1 MEGGAVAPR
10 PHRAVPSRRSPHV
23 EVDVPVVVRWLINAV
38 ALYVTALLVPG
49 ITLRGI
55 VPTLV
60 AAAVLGIVNA
70 LIRPLLLVLTLPIN
84 VLTLGLFTL
93 VINAVLLLLTAA
105 LVPGFTVRGFWA
117 ALLGTIVLSL
127 ISFAIS
133 HLVRA

>member
-1 MEGGAVAPR
+1 M
-10 PHRAVPSRRSPHV
+10 
-23 EVDVPVVVRWLINAV
+23 VVRWLINAV